1 VEPALTLR
9 RLLLACALLTLAFA
23 AAAAEWTVGD
33 LMQSLARQQGGRV
46 AFVERKHIAILDR
59 PVESSGELVYRP
71 PARLE
76 KRTLRPQPEL
86 LVLDGDELSIQRGK
100 QTLRAQLRQYP
111 EAGAFIDS
119 IRGTLA
125 GDLGALQRRYRLVLH
140 GTEERWQLT
149 LLPSDPAMGAVVLR
163 IQIAGRRNQIQ
174 VIETMMAD
182 GDRSVLTIEPVA
194 GR

>member
-1 VEPALTLR
+1 MTVARVVLGCVIC
-9 RLLLACALLTLAFA
+9 ACACA
-23 AAAAEWTVGD
+23 AAAAGWNVET
-33 LMQSLARQQGGRV
+33 LMMNLARQQGGRV
-46 AFVERKHIAILDR
+46 AFVERKHLAILDR

-76 KRTLRPQPEL
+76 KRTLRPQPEV

-111 EAGAFIDS
+111 EAGAFVDS

-125 GDLGALQRRYRLVLH
+125 GDLDALQRRYRLVLH

-149 LLPSDPAMGAVVLR
+149 LLPSDPALAAVVLR
-163 IQIAGRRNQIQ
+163 IQITGRHDRIE
-174 VIETMMAD
+174 VIETTMAD
-182 GDRSVLTIEPVA
+182 GDRSVLTIAPIA
-194 GR
+194 GP

>member
-1 VEPALTLR
+1 MTVARVVLGCVLC
-9 RLLLACALLTLAFA
+9 ACACA
-23 AAAAEWTVGD
+23 AAAAGWNVEA
-33 LMQSLARQQGGRV
+33 LMMNLARQQGGRV
-46 AFVERKHIAILDR
+46 AFVERKHLAILDR

-76 KRTLRPQPEL
+76 KRTLRPQPEV

-111 EAGAFIDS
+111 EAGAFVDS

-125 GDLGALQRRYRLVLH
+125 GDLDALQRRYRLVLH

-149 LLPSDPAMGAVVLR
+149 LLPSDPALAAVVLR
-163 IQIAGRRNQIQ
+163 IQITGRHDRIE
-174 VIETMMAD
+174 VIETTMAD
-182 GDRSVLTIEPVA
+182 GDRSVLTIAPIA
-194 GR
+194 GP

>member
-1 VEPALTLR
+1 MTVARVVLGCVIC
-9 RLLLACALLTLAFA
+9 ACACA
-23 AAAAEWTVGD
+23 AAAAGWNVET
-33 LMQSLARQQGGRV
+33 LMMNLARQQGGRV
-46 AFVERKHIAILDR
+46 AFVERKHLAILDR

-76 KRTLRPQPEL
+76 KRTLRPQPEV

-111 EAGAFIDS
+111 EAGAFVDS

-125 GDLGALQRRYRLVLH
+125 GDLGALQRRYRLGLH

-149 LLPSDPAMGAVVLR
+149 LLPSDPALAAVVLR
-163 IQIAGRRNQIQ
+163 IQITGRHDRIE
-174 VIETMMAD
+174 VIETTMAD
-182 GDRSVLTIEPVA
+182 GDRSVLTIAPIA
-194 GR
+194 GP

>member
-1 VEPALTLR
+1 
-9 RLLLACALLTLAFA
+9 
-23 AAAAEWTVGD
+23 
-33 LMQSLARQQGGRV
+33 MMNLARQQGGRV
-46 AFVERKHIAILDR
+46 AFVERKHLAILDR

-76 KRTLRPQPEL
+76 KRTLRPQPEV

-111 EAGAFIDS
+111 EAGAFVDS

-149 LLPSDPAMGAVVLR
+149 LLPSDPALAAVVLR
-163 IQIAGRRNQIQ
+163 IQITGRHDRIE
-174 VIETMMAD
+174 VIETTMAD
-182 GDRSVLTIEPVA
+182 GDRSVLTIAPIA
-194 GR
+194 GP

>member
-1 VEPALTLR
+1 MTVARVVLGCVLC
-9 RLLLACALLTLAFA
+9 ACACA
-23 AAAAEWTVGD
+23 AAAAGWNVET
-33 LMQSLARQQGGRV
+33 LMMNLARQQGGRV
-46 AFVERKHIAILDR
+46 AFVERKHLAILDR

-76 KRTLRPQPEL
+76 KRTLRPQPEV

-111 EAGAFIDS
+111 EAGAFVDS

-149 LLPSDPAMGAVVLR
+149 LLPSDPALAAVVLR
-163 IQIAGRRNQIQ
+163 IQITGRHDRIE
-174 VIETMMAD
+174 VIETTMAD
-182 GDRSVLTIEPVA
+182 GDRSVLTIAPIA
-194 GR
+194 GP

>member
-1 VEPALTLR
+1 MTVARVVLGCVIC
-9 RLLLACALLTLAFA
+9 ACACA
-23 AAAAEWTVGD
+23 AAAAGWNVET
-33 LMQSLARQQGGRV
+33 LMMNLARQQGGRV
-46 AFVERKHIAILDR
+46 AFVERKHLAILDR

-76 KRTLRPQPEL
+76 KRTLRPQPEV

-111 EAGAFIDS
+111 EAGAFVDS

-149 LLPSDPAMGAVVLR
+149 LLPSDPALAAVVLR
-163 IQIAGRRNQIQ
+163 IQITGRHDRIE
-174 VIETMMAD
+174 VIETTMAD
-182 GDRSVLTIEPVA
+182 GDRSVLTIAPIA
-194 GR
+194 GP